1 MCGPSRRAS
10 EQPGDQ
16 FPRVGGSTPSA
27 TWCPGTPAARR
38 GELVDALSDTNR
50 DSNVVRNSPF
60 RETSEDSR
68 TSRATILLVEDD
80 AAIAFMLTDVLES
93 TGYLVREAATGSAA
107 RALVEQLRPDLIILD
122 LVLPDEDGLVLCSV
136 LKTIANVPI
145 LICSGTQR
153 RRDAFLS
160 LKLGADDFIA
170 KPFDVYDL
178 LARVEVLLRRAQ
190 QHHAGEPL
198 ASRGPIRIGDLLID
212 HSLHQVTLDGNLL
225 QLTPTEYRLLTV
237 LAARPD
243 QVVPRDALAK
253 LVWGDPDTGT
263 SRTIDVHIGRLRVKL
278 SQSGRLAP
286 QIISVRG
293 FGYKIVNSVRNSSGD
308 SVRAGSEGPARSL
321 ADGLIG

>member
-1 MCGPSRRAS
+1 MARNTPFNNNNSTGDPASGHPS
-10 EQPGDQ
+10 
-16 FPRVGGSTPSA
+16 
-27 TWCPGTPAARR
+27 
-38 GELVDALSDTNR
+38 
-50 DSNVVRNSPF
+50 
-60 RETSEDSR
+60 
-68 TSRATILLVEDD
+68 ILLVEDD
-80 AAIAFMLTDVLES
+80 AAISYMLCDVLES
-93 TGYLVREAATGSAA
+93 AGYQVGEAATGAAA
-107 RALVEQLRPDLIILD
+107 RAQVEQHKPDLIILD

-136 LKTIANVPI
+136 LKNMTGVPI

-178 LARVEVLLRRAQ
+178 LARVEVLLRRAA
-190 QHHAGEPL
+190 QHQVGEVGL
-198 ASRGPIRIGDLLID
+198 QRGPIRIGDLVID
-212 HSLHQVTLDGNLL
+212 HGLHQVTLGPNVL

-253 LVWGDPDTGT
+253 LVWGDPDTGS

-278 SQSGRLAP
+278 SQAGRSAP

-293 FGYKIVNSVRNSSGD
+293 FGYKIVSGSQRAYNS
-308 SVRAGSEGPARSL
+308 PAEDDAHVPL
-321 ADGLIG
+321 ADGLIS

>member
-1 MCGPSRRAS
+1 MARNAPFNNDPTA
-10 EQPGDQ
+10 D
-16 FPRVGGSTPSA
+16 TAA
-27 TWCPGTPAARR
+27 THP
-38 GELVDALSDTNR
+38 N
-50 DSNVVRNSPF
+50 
-60 RETSEDSR
+60 
-68 TSRATILLVEDD
+68 ILLVEDD
-80 AAIAFMLTDVLES
+80 AAISYMLCDVLES
-93 TGYLVREAATGSAA
+93 AGYQVCEAATGAAA
-107 RALVEQLRPDLIILD
+107 RAQVEQLKPDLIILD

-136 LKTIANVPI
+136 LKNMTGTPI

-178 LARVEVLLRRAQ
+178 LARVEVLLRRAAQ
-190 QHHAGEPL
+190 QQFGEVGL
-198 ASRGPIRIGDLLID
+198 QRGPIRIGDLIID
-212 HSLHQVTLDGNLL
+212 HALHQVTLGPNVL

-243 QVVPRDALAK
+243 QVVPRDSLAK

-278 SQSGRLAP
+278 SQAGRSAP

-293 FGYKIVNSVRNSSGD
+293 FGYKIVSGPHRSDNLPNSSAD
-308 SVRAGSEGPARSL
+308 ANERIPL
-321 ADGLIG
+321 ADGLIS

>member
-1 MCGPSRRAS
+1 MARSAPFDGDLGS
-10 EQPGDQ
+10 E
-16 FPRVGGSTPSA
+16 
-27 TWCPGTPAARR
+27 
-38 GELVDALSDTNR
+38 LS
-50 DSNVVRNSPF
+50 S
-60 RETSEDSR
+60 
-68 TSRATILLVEDD
+68 SRATILLVEDD

-93 TGYLVREAATGSAA
+93 TGYQVREAATGAAA
-107 RALVEQLRPDLIILD
+107 RSLVEQHKPDLIILD

-136 LKTIANVPI
+136 LKSMANVPI
-145 LICSGTQR
+145 LICSATQR

-178 LARVEVLLRRAQ
+178 LARVEVLLRRAA
-190 QHHAGEPL
+190 QHRAGEVSVP
-198 ASRGPIRIGDLLID
+198 RGPIRIGELQID
-212 HSLHQVTLDGNLL
+212 HALHHVTLRESVL

-278 SQSGRLAP
+278 SQAGRSAP
-286 QIISVRG
+286 QIVSVRG
-293 FGYKIVNSVRNSSGD
+293 FGYKIVTSAPG
-308 SVRAGSEGPARSL
+308 AAPASNNQPEATL
-321 ADGLIG
+321 ADGLRS

>member
-1 MCGPSRRAS
+1 MQSIRPS
-10 EQPGDQ
+10 
-16 FPRVGGSTPSA
+16 
-27 TWCPGTPAARR
+27 
-38 GELVDALSDTNR
+38 
-50 DSNVVRNSPF
+50 
-60 RETSEDSR
+60 
-68 TSRATILLVEDD
+68 ILLIEDD
-80 AAIAFMLTDVLES
+80 APIAFMMTEVLES
-93 TGYLVREAATGSAA
+93 AGYQVHEAQTGAAA
-107 RALVEQLRPDLIILD
+107 RALVEQLKPDLIILD

-136 LKTIANVPI
+136 LKNMASVPV

-178 LARVEVLLRRAQ
+178 LARVEVLLRRTAQ
-190 QHHAGEPL
+190 YQANDATIP
-198 ASRGPIRIGDLLID
+198 RGPIRIGELLID
-212 HSLHQVTLDGNLL
+212 HALHQVTIGETVL

-278 SQSGRLAP
+278 SQAGRTAP

-293 FGYKIVNSVRNSSGD
+293 FGYKIVNTTSPTPGARPSDGNADISVGKRL
-308 SVRAGSEGPARSL
+308 RS
-321 ADGLIG
+321 

>member
-1 MCGPSRRAS
+1 
-10 EQPGDQ
+10 
-16 FPRVGGSTPSA
+16 VGRSTGFGHDLSA
-27 TWCPGTPAARR
+27 EGQSAR
-38 GELVDALSDTNR
+38 S
-50 DSNVVRNSPF
+50 
-60 RETSEDSR
+60 
-68 TSRATILLVEDD
+68 TILLIEDD

-93 TGYLVREAATGSAA
+93 TGYTVAVAGTGAAA
-107 RALVEQLRPDLIILD
+107 RAQVEQHTPDLIILD

-136 LKTIANVPI
+136 LKNMAAVPI

-178 LARVEVLLRRAQ
+178 LARVEVLLRRSA
-190 QHHAGEPL
+190 QHHSSDP
-198 ASRGPIRIGDLLID
+198 SPQRGPIRIGDLQID
-212 HSLHQVTLDGNLL
+212 HALHQVTLGEVVL

-278 SQSGRLAP
+278 AQAGRNAP

-293 FGYKIVNSVRNSSGD
+293 FGYKIVSSSAPGPPNH
-308 SVRAGSEGPARSL
+308 ASEGDTNNHISIAPTESSYL
-321 ADGLIG
+321 

>member
-1 MCGPSRRAS
+1 MAKNTPFTDLGPDSQA
-10 EQPGDQ
+10 
-16 FPRVGGSTPSA
+16 GGA
-27 TWCPGTPAARR
+27 
-38 GELVDALSDTNR
+38 
-50 DSNVVRNSPF
+50 
-60 RETSEDSR
+60 
-68 TSRATILLVEDD
+68 ATIVLVEDD
-80 AAIAFMLTDVLES
+80 AAIAYLLTDVLES
-93 TGYLVREAATGSAA
+93 TGYQVRQASTGAVA
-107 RALVEQLRPDLIILD
+107 RALVEQVRPDLIVLD

-136 LKTIANVPI
+136 LKNTANVPI

-178 LARVEVLLRRAQ
+178 LARVEVLLRRAAQ
-190 QHHAGEPL
+190 QHAGDPTGVR
-198 ASRGPIRIGDLLID
+198 APIRIGELSID
-212 HSLHQVTLDGNLL
+212 HSLHQVTLAGTVL

-278 SQSGRLAP
+278 SQAGRIAP
-286 QIISVRG
+286 QIVSVRG
-293 FGYKIVNSVRNSSGD
+293 FGYKIVSAVRGQPP
-308 SVRAGSEGPARSL
+308 GPAES
-321 ADGLIG
+321 AQATAANGLLG

>member
-1 MCGPSRRAS
+1 
-10 EQPGDQ
+10 
-16 FPRVGGSTPSA
+16 
-27 TWCPGTPAARR
+27 
-38 GELVDALSDTNR
+38 LNR
-50 DSNVVRNSPF
+50 SV
-60 RETSEDSR
+60 
-68 TSRATILLVEDD
+68 ILLIEDD
-80 AAIAFMLTDVLES
+80 AAIAFMMTDVLES
-93 TGYLVREAATGSAA
+93 AGYQVREAATGAAA
-107 RALVEQLRPDLIILD
+107 RAHVEQHKPDLIILD

-136 LKTIANVPI
+136 LKNMASVPV

-178 LARVEVLLRRAQ
+178 LARVEVLLRRAA
-190 QHHAGEPL
+190 QHHTGDATTT
-198 ASRGPIRIGDLLID
+198 RGPIRIGELLID
-212 HSLHQVTLDGNLL
+212 HALHQVTLGETVL

-278 SQSGRLAP
+278 GQAGRTAP

-293 FGYKIVNSVRNSSGD
+293 FGYKIVSTSSSMPGLGSGD
-308 SVRAGSEGPARSL
+308 AR
-321 ADGLIG
+321 DGIAVANGLLS

>member
-1 MCGPSRRAS
+1 
-10 EQPGDQ
+10 
-16 FPRVGGSTPSA
+16 
-27 TWCPGTPAARR
+27 
-38 GELVDALSDTNR
+38 
-50 DSNVVRNSPF
+50 
-60 RETSEDSR
+60 
-68 TSRATILLVEDD
+68 
-80 AAIAFMLTDVLES
+80 
-93 TGYLVREAATGSAA
+93 
-107 RALVEQLRPDLIILD
+107 
-122 LVLPDEDGLVLCSV
+122 V
-136 LKTIANVPI
+136 LKNMANVPI

-178 LARVEVLLRRAQ
+178 LARVEVLLRRAA
-190 QHHAGEPL
+190 QHHASEPNVQ
-198 ASRGPIRIGDLLID
+198 RGPIRIGDLMID
-212 HSLHQVTLDGNLL
+212 HGLHQVTLGDNVL

-278 SQSGRLAP
+278 AQAGRTAP

-293 FGYKIVNSVRNSSGD
+293 FGYKIVNSAPDPPAPPSMGGNHLSQTPQESGY
-308 SVRAGSEGPARSL
+308 L
-321 ADGLIG
+321 

>member
-1 MCGPSRRAS
+1 MPGAACRGAGSVDRCGS
-10 EQPGDQ
+10 QL
-16 FPRVGGSTPSA
+16 VG
-27 TWCPGTPAARR
+27 
-38 GELVDALSDTNR
+38 
-50 DSNVVRNSPF
+50 RNSGFDLIGEGQP
-60 RETSEDSR
+60 T
-68 TSRATILLVEDD
+68 RAAILLVEDD
-80 AAIAFMLTDVLES
+80 AAIAYMLTDVLGS
-93 TGYLVREAATGSAA
+93 TGYAVTVAGTGAAA
-107 RALVEQLRPDLIILD
+107 RAQVDQHPPDLIILD

-136 LKTIANVPI
+136 LKNMANVPI

-178 LARVEVLLRRAQ
+178 LARVEVLLRRAA
-190 QHHAGEPL
+190 QHHAVEPT
-198 ASRGPIRIGDLLID
+198 AQRGPIRIGDLQID
-212 HSLHQVTLDGNLL
+212 HALHQVTLGTSLL

-278 SQSGRLAP
+278 AQAGRTAP

-293 FGYKIVNSVRNSSGD
+293 FGYKIISS
-308 SVRAGSEGPARSL
+308 SAPGPPTNTHGNGNHLSIAPHESSYL
-321 ADGLIG
+321 

>member
-1 MCGPSRRAS
+1 MALAFVTGASRR
-10 EQPGDQ
+10 
-16 FPRVGGSTPSA
+16 
-27 TWCPGTPAARR
+27 
-38 GELVDALSDTNR
+38 LVA
-50 DSNVVRNSPF
+50 RNSPF
-60 RETSEDSR
+60 GDPGSDAPLNRP
-68 TSRATILLVEDD
+68 AILLVEDD
-80 AAIAFMLTDVLES
+80 AAIAFMMTDVLES
-93 TGYLVREAATGSAA
+93 AGYQVREAATGAAA
-107 RALVEQLRPDLIILD
+107 RAQVEQHKPDLIILD

-136 LKTIANVPI
+136 LKNMAGVPV

-178 LARVEVLLRRAQ
+178 LARVEVLLRRAAQ
-190 QHHAGEPL
+190 LQGGDTSA
-198 ASRGPIRIGDLLID
+198 ARAPIRIGDLSID
-212 HSLHQVTLDGNLL
+212 HALHQVTLSETVL

-278 SQSGRLAP
+278 SQAGRTAP

-293 FGYKIVNSVRNSSGD
+293 FGYKIVNAATSGPSITPGD
-308 SVRAGSEGPARSL
+308 PSEHNMSL
-321 ADGLIG
+321 ADGLIS

>member
-1 MCGPSRRAS
+1 MPGAACRGAGSVDRCGS
-10 EQPGDQ
+10 QL
-16 FPRVGGSTPSA
+16 VG
-27 TWCPGTPAARR
+27 
-38 GELVDALSDTNR
+38 
-50 DSNVVRNSPF
+50 RNSGFDLIGEGQP
-60 RETSEDSR
+60 T
-68 TSRATILLVEDD
+68 RAAILLVEDD
-80 AAIAFMLTDVLES
+80 AAIAYMLTDVLGS
-93 TGYLVREAATGSAA
+93 TGYAVTVAGTGAAA
-107 RALVEQLRPDLIILD
+107 RAQVDQHPPDLIILD

-136 LKTIANVPI
+136 LKNMANVPI

-178 LARVEVLLRRAQ
+178 LARVEVLLRRAA
-190 QHHAGEPL
+190 QHHGIEGIPQ
-198 ASRGPIRIGDLLID
+198 RGPIRIGDLQID
-212 HSLHQVTLDGNLL
+212 HALHQVTLASTVL

-278 SQSGRLAP
+278 AQAGRTAP

-293 FGYKIVNSVRNSSGD
+293 FGYKIVSSGTP
-308 SVRAGSEGPARSL
+308 GPPSNAHDDNSNHL
-321 ADGLIG
+321 STAPQQSPFL

>member
-1 MCGPSRRAS
+1 M
-10 EQPGDQ
+10 E
-16 FPRVGGSTPSA
+16 
-27 TWCPGTPAARR
+27 
-38 GELVDALSDTNR
+38 
-50 DSNVVRNSPF
+50 
-60 RETSEDSR
+60 
-68 TSRATILLVEDD
+68 EDD

-93 TGYLVREAATGSAA
+93 TGYAVNVAGTGAAA
-107 RALVEQLRPDLIILD
+107 RAQVEQHIPDLIILD

-136 LKTIANVPI
+136 LKNMASVPI

-178 LARVEVLLRRAQ
+178 LARVEVLLRRAA
-190 QHHAGEPL
+190 QHHAAETSTP
-198 ASRGPIRIGDLLID
+198 RGPIRIGDLLID
-212 HSLHQVTLDGNLL
+212 HGLHQVTLGDNVL

-278 SQSGRLAP
+278 SQAGRNAP

-293 FGYKIVNSVRNSSGD
+293 FGYKIVSTNPTHAETDVHASSL
-308 SVRAGSEGPARSL
+308 EGLLS
-321 ADGLIG
+321 

>member
-1 MCGPSRRAS
+1 VGRSSGFGHDLSLDGQSTRA
-10 EQPGDQ
+10 
-16 FPRVGGSTPSA
+16 
-27 TWCPGTPAARR
+27 
-38 GELVDALSDTNR
+38 N
-50 DSNVVRNSPF
+50 
-60 RETSEDSR
+60 
-68 TSRATILLVEDD
+68 ILLVEDD
-80 AAIAFMLTDVLES
+80 AAIAFMLTDVLDS
-93 TGYLVREAATGSAA
+93 TGYAVTVAGTGAAA
-107 RALVEQLRPDLIILD
+107 RAQVEQQIPDLIILD

-136 LKTIANVPI
+136 LKNMASVPI

-178 LARVEVLLRRAQ
+178 LARVEVLLRRTI
-190 QHHAGEPL
+190 QHYGAEP
-198 ASRGPIRIGDLLID
+198 SSQRGPIRIGDLQID
-212 HSLHQVTLDGNLL
+212 HALHQVTLGEVVL

-243 QVVPRDALAK
+243 QVVPREALAK

-278 SQSGRLAP
+278 AQARRSAP

-293 FGYKIVNSVRNSSGD
+293 FGYKIVSS
-308 SVRAGSEGPARSL
+308 APGPTTHTATE
-321 ADGLIG
+321 ADTNNHLTIAPTETSYL